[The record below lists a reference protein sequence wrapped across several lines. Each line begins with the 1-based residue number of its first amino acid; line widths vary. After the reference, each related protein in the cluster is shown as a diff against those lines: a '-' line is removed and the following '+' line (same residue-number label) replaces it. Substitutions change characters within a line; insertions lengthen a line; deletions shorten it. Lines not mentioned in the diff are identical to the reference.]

1 MSDLDIRWERF
12 LVLQVNARW
21 VGTDEAGSESW
32 QIQTMAFGETPTF
45 VVTGKAILREAG
57 HEITVQLAILSSDLA
72 PEVAAEV
79 DSLKR
84 SRQLAEEVEPLLWE
98 RTLTTAMAVAGL
110 AGIGFGPRPAPT
122 PEFKIS

>member
-12 LVLQVNARW
+12 LVQQVSARW
-21 VGTDEAGSESW
+21 VGTDDSGSESW
-32 QIQTMAFGETPTF
+32 QIQTLTFGETPTF

-57 HEITVQLAILSSDLA
+57 HEITVQLAIFSRDLA
-72 PEVAAEV
+72 PDVAAEL

-98 RTLTTAMAVAGL
+98 RTLSTAMAVAGL
-110 AGIGFGPRPAPT
+110 AGIGFGPRPAPAAK
-122 PEFKIS
+122 FKIS